1 MGSLYPG
8 RFIALDIDIFVINYE
23 YATESMRKYIMH
35 LKLSISFS
43 LGVMQTLQ
51 GNET

>member
-1 MGSLYPG
+1 MGCLCPG

-35 LKLSISFS
+35 LTLSMSFS
-43 LGVMQTLQ
+43 LRVVMSLQ
-51 GNET
+51 GAET